1 MKNTLLAPAK
11 VSKPKVKNQVKVQL
25 REEKQV
31 IVHCSIPGTF
41 GLRTRIWKTTYLITE
56 DKKKIP
62 LVFWEGIT
70 LFPEWTRVDRVGIFR
85 FTLIFSGL
93 PNDCQVFSMVE
104 EIPEPGGFLVSNISR
119 NKKDVYSISL

>member
-1 MKNTLLAPAK
+1 
-11 VSKPKVKNQVKVQL
+11 
-25 REEKQV
+25 
-31 IVHCSIPGTF
+31 
-41 GLRTRIWKTTYLITE
+41 LITE

-62 LVFWEGIT
+62 LLFWEGIT